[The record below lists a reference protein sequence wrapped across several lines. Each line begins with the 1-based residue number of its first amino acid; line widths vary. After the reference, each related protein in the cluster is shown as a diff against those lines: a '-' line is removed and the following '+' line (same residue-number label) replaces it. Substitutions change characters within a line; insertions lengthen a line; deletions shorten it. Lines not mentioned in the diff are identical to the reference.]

1 MSEAVPQPPDY
12 ILQRWHAARAELKKT
27 KADALLV
34 SYFPDVS
41 WLTGFE
47 GDDSWALLTSDRVW
61 LVSDF
66 RYAEQIARECPWVH
80 AIMRK
85 KRISEEVIKICKK
98 QKIRALAIQEESLTL
113 RQQAAVQEFTRPAGI
128 RLKPVLEILVK
139 LRNIKDNHEIALIEQ
154 AVTIAEHSF
163 EALKAHLKAGQTENE
178 IAGLLVYE
186 MRRRGA
192 SNASFDPIV
201 AAGANGSLPHYR
213 PGAVK
218 MQTNSAMLVDWG
230 ALFNGY
236 RSDLTRMIFL
246 GDPPR
251 KIREIY
257 QIVLE
262 AQEAAIAGIRP
273 GVACKKIDKIARDII
288 TRAGFGKAF
297 GHSLGHGVGRD
308 IHEQL
313 SLSQRGDGI
322 LKPGMIVTVEPGI
335 YLPGI
340 GGVRIEDD
348 ILVTET
354 GCRVLSSLPKTLN
367 SAWL

>member
-27 KADALLV
+27 KADAMLV

-201 AAGANGSLPHYR
+201 AAGANGSFPHYR

-230 ALFNGY
+230 AIFNGY

-297 GHSLGHGVGRD
+297 GHSLGHGMGRD

>member
-1 MSEAVPQPPDY
+1 M
-12 ILQRWHAARAELKKT
+12 
-27 KADALLV
+27 
-34 SYFPDVS
+34 
-41 WLTGFE
+41 
-47 GDDSWALLTSDRVW
+47 
-61 LVSDF
+61 
-66 RYAEQIARECPWVH
+66 
-80 AIMRK
+80 
-85 KRISEEVIKICKK
+85 
-98 QKIRALAIQEESLTL
+98 QEESLTL
-113 RQQAAVQEFTRPAGI
+113 RQQSAIQEFTKPAGI
-128 RLKPVLEILVK
+128 RLKPILEVLVK
-139 LRNIKDNHEIALIEQ
+139 LRNIKDSHEIALIEQ

-192 SNASFDPIV
+192 SNASFDPII

-218 MQTNSAMLVDWG
+218 MQNNSALLVDWG
-230 ALFNGY
+230 ALFSGY
-236 RSDLTRMIFL
+236 KSDLTRMIFM

-262 AQEAAIAGIRP
+262 AQEAAIAAIKP
-273 GVACKKIDKIARDII
+273 GAAGKKIDKIARDII

-308 IHEQL
+308 IHEQV
-313 SLSQRGDGI
+313 SLSQRSDVI
-322 LKPGMIVTVEPGI
+322 LKPGMVVTVEPGI

-348 ILVTET
+348 VLVTQT

>member
-1 MSEAVPQPPDY
+1 MSIVAAEVPNY
-12 ILQRWHAARAELKKT
+12 IVHRWRAARAQLKSM

-34 SYFPDVS
+34 SYYPDVS

-47 GDDSWALLTSDRVW
+47 GDDSWALLTAEAIW
-61 LVSDF
+61 LISDF
-66 RYAEQIARECPWVH
+66 RYAEQIARECPWVN

-85 KRISEEVIKICKK
+85 KRLSEELIKICRKA
-98 QKIRALAIQEESLTL
+98 RTRVLAIQQESVTL
-113 RQQAAVQEFTRPAGI
+113 RQQAAIAEFTKPAGI
-128 RLKPVLEILVK
+128 RLKAIPEVLVQ
-139 LRNIKDNHEIALIEQ
+139 LRNVKDSNEIALIEQ
-154 AVTIAEHSF
+154 AVMIAEHSF
-163 EALKAHLKAGQTENE
+163 DALKVHLKAGQTENE

-218 MQTNSAMLVDWG
+218 LQNNSALLVDWG

-262 AQEAAIAGIRP
+262 AQEAALAAIKP
-273 GVACKKIDKIARDII
+273 GVQGKKIDKIARDII
-288 TRAGFGKAF
+288 AKAGYGSAF
-297 GHSLGHGVGRD
+297 GHSLGHGIGRD
-308 IHEQL
+308 IHEQV
-313 SLSQRGDGI
+313 SLSQRADVI
-322 LKPGMIVTVEPGI
+322 LTSGMVVTVEPGI
-335 YLPGI
+335 YLPGV

-348 ILVTET
+348 VLVTDN
-354 GCRVLSSLPKTLN
+354 GYRVLSRLPKTLN
-367 SAWL
+367 SARL